1 MGLGLAHGATAMTL
15 SVVGITRNFGG
26 VVAVDDV
33 SLSLSAGERRV
44 IIGPN
49 GAGKTT
55 LFNLLTG
62 TLMPDS
68 GEVVLL
74 GHKITRIAPHRRA
87 RLGLRRTFQIPSL
100 LRGLTVFDNAH
111 LAVQSGEPL
120 CWAPYAPPSTFQ
132 KWRSRTEELLA
143 EWHLTDFAG
152 TLVKHLSHGFQ
163 RQLEIALALA
173 HQPKL
178 LLLDE
183 PTQGLSPADTEL
195 VANAIKGI
203 SREITILMIEHD
215 LAVAFALAD
224 RITVMHQGRVL
235 VEGGVQEI
243 QENPEVTEIYVG
255 IDDPDDAAS

>member
-1 MGLGLAHGATAMTL
+1 MTL
-15 SVVGITRNFGG
+15 QVHALTRYFGG
-26 VVAVDDV
+26 VAAVKEF
-33 SLSLSAGERRV
+33 SLSLKPGERRA

-62 TLMPDS
+62 TLTPDS
-68 GEVVLL
+68 GEVELL
-74 GHKITRIAPHRRA
+74 GQRITRKPPHWRA

-111 LAVQSGEPL
+111 LAVQSGQPY
-120 CWAPYAPPSTFQ
+120 CWAPYASAATYRV
-132 KWRSRTEELLA
+132 WRERTRQLLD
-143 EWHLTDFAG
+143 EWHLSSFAD
-152 TLVKHLSHGFQ
+152 TLVMHLAYGFQ

-173 HQPKL
+173 HTPKL

-195 VANAIKGI
+195 IAAAIRKI
-203 SREITILMIEHD
+203 DRAITILMIEHD

-224 RITVMHQGRVL
+224 RITVMHQGMTL
-235 VEGGVQEI
+235 AEGTAEQI
-243 QENPEVTEIYVG
+243 QANSQVIDIYVG
-255 IDDPDDAAS
+255 TDDNDEPVN

>member
-1 MGLGLAHGATAMTL
+1 MTL
-15 SVVGITRNFGG
+15 EVKSLTKNFGG
-26 VVAVDDV
+26 VAAVNNF
-33 SLSLSAGERRV
+33 SLSLKTGERRV

-62 TLMPDS
+62 TLMPNS
-68 GEVVLL
+68 GEITLL
-74 GHKITRIAPHRRA
+74 DQRITRMPPYRRS

-120 CWAPYAPPSTFQ
+120 CWSPYAPRATFLV
-132 KWRSRTEELLA
+132 WRERTEELLA
-143 EWHLTDFAG
+143 EWHLSDFAN
-152 TLVKHLSHGFQ
+152 TLVMHLSHGFQ

-173 HQPKL
+173 HTPQL

-195 VANAIKGI
+195 IAAAIKKI
-203 SREITILMIEHD
+203 SRNITILMIEHD
-215 LAVAFALAD
+215 LAVAFALGD
-224 RITVMHQGRVL
+224 RITVMHQGKVMT
-235 VEGGVQEI
+235 EGTAEDI
-243 QENPEVTEIYVG
+243 QGNTEVTDIYVG
-255 IDDPDDAAS
+255 VDDEEDEG